1 MKLTASYRWYKVE
14 SQPTTAFTIQNTW
27 CWSQLSVTGPRGCQ
41 NGQRSSSKRR
51 RGRRR
56 GRWGHDEKPVVNAT
70 TRHSGLC
77 VGVFLPVLVFF
88 LIVRQ
93 VTRYYMYFDILY
105 NILYVYWFWIYSISV
120 YAFLKRVS
128 RVSSLLFLFW
138 VYSLILACL
147 GGPIGNHSRMRMMSH
162 LQGGNEIS
170 PTKRRTPKF
179 QLWFLYGFVSG
190 QYEINMY
197 MEGTLTPLETTFM
210 FQNVDSIKLMK
221 TDVPPNQIKY
231 TETCWRCDNHL
242 NLPTIANR
250 FQWCHLA
257 VFCPGEQVCPRKHMA
272 SGILAWSNDGE
283 NPEML
288 RLLDFYDLSME
299 VSGPLTS
306 MDLWQMRETFCF

>member
-1 MKLTASYRWYKVE
+1 MRTSRPGAFPTGEQAEGSGEVVNEISHAHRTLWLLWIEHKFVQSRNNLLDFLGFCRCKLQFFHRIHLSTIDTVCFHETYASYRWYKVE

-128 RVSSLLFLFW
+128 RVSSLLFFFW
-138 VYSLILACL
+138 VYSSFLPAW
-147 GGPIGNHSRMRMMSH
+147 GGPLAITAGWGWWATSRVGTRSAQQSVGH
-162 LQGGNEIS
+162 LSFNCG
-170 PTKRRTPKF
+170 F
-179 QLWFLYGFVSG
+179 CMALYQV
-190 QYEINMY
+190 NM
-197 MEGTLTPLETTFM
+197 
-210 FQNVDSIKLMK
+210 K
-221 TDVPPNQIKY
+221 
-231 TETCWRCDNHL
+231 
-242 NLPTIANR
+242 
-250 FQWCHLA
+250 
-257 VFCPGEQVCPRKHMA
+257 
-272 SGILAWSNDGE
+272 
-283 NPEML
+283 
-288 RLLDFYDLSME
+288 
-299 VSGPLTS
+299 
-306 MDLWQMRETFCF
+306 